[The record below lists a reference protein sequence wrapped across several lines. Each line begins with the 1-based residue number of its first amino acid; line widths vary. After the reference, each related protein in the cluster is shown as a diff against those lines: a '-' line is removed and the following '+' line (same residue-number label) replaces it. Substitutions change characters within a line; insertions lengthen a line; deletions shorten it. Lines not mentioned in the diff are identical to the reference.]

1 MKIENPLL
9 QITDVDKPDG
19 RGWHAAWQVE
29 GILRS
34 MDVRWCFYVIHKES
48 GVFMPASQG
57 TTMLDVI
64 QHVSKEYPDA
74 RLVDF
79 IWTAN
84 SEEAL
89 DALIERGVAPLSL
102 FTTIRGEK

>member
-1 MKIENPLL
+1 MRIGDFLL
-9 QITDVDKPDG
+9 RITDKHYEDKPHG
-19 RGWHAAWQVE
+19 R
-29 GILRS
+29 ILRA
-34 MDVRWCFYVIHKES
+34 MDANWAFYVIHKES

-84 SEEAL
+84 SQEAL
-89 DALIERGVAPLSL
+89 DALIER
-102 FTTIRGEK
+102 RGEPPTDDNGIYEWCKKVAGA